1 MNIKIPEYFL
11 KMPQYLPND
20 LEGMILTY
28 PKKFPYIVKQYE
40 EVAQKYY
47 ADPEGFRAYGNRQLE
62 ELKAGLEKVK
72 SDWDN
77 EPNKTLEFMVATDQ
91 RLNKLFC
98 YRFWIVNYLFAD
110 GPIHSFYVDNLK
122 RLVPLLIIEEN
133 VVEYEAKVEQIIQ
146 DLLQSDYA
154 DLYLIQALNGN
165 DVYRELLSTPAI
177 QEDLK
182 RITDL
187 IDTNPLE
194 NAAKINEIWKKMWDG
209 GLCDNEVLKRKLS
222 SAIYQVKFRKSMLPL
237 YNALTH
243 TSEFR
248 KGNMELAEKH
258 DNMQKR
264 IDEIMELA
272 KTHLSPDDVELFEM
286 SYKQA
291 KNFSMYK
298 DVMGSV
304 DGDLLPFWF
313 GLHDMVKEEIK
324 KFNPNAVFS
333 HAGQASMFNTLV
345 WYLPNDLK
353 AVVMSPDMVDFSVE
367 NL

>member
-1 MNIKIPEYFL
+1 MSINIPEYYL

-40 EVAQKYY
+40 DAAKKYY
-47 ADPEGFRAYGNRQLE
+47 ADPEGFRAYGDKQLE
-62 ELKAGLEKVK
+62 ELKAGLEKIK
-72 SDWDN
+72 NNWNN
-77 EPNKTLEFMVATDQ
+77 EQNKTLKFMIETDQ

-122 RLVPLLIIEEN
+122 RLVPLLIIEDN
-133 VVEYEAKVEQIIQ
+133 VQDYEAKVEQIIQ

-165 DVYRELLSTPAI
+165 YVYKELISISEI
-177 QEDLK
+177 QNDLK
-182 RITDL
+182 TVTEL
-187 IDTNPLE
+187 IDDDPLKNVE
-194 NAAKINEIWKKMWDG
+194 KINNIWKTLWEN
-209 GLCDNEVLKRKLS
+209 GLSENPVLNKRLS

-243 TSEFR
+243 TIEFR
-248 KGNMELAEKH
+248 KGNLALAEKH
-258 DNMQKR
+258 DNMQRR
-264 IDEIMELA
+264 IDEIMNLA
-272 KTHLSPDDVELFEM
+272 KNRLSTDDVKLFEM
-286 SYKQA
+286 SYNQA

-313 GLHDMVKEEIK
+313 GIHDQIREELLK
-324 KFNPNAVFS
+324 TNPNMPKQSSGQAAVFN
-333 HAGQASMFNTLV
+333 AFV
-345 WYLPNDLK
+345 WYLPDELK
-353 AVVMSPDMVDFSVE
+353 AVVMSPDPVDFSLE
-367 NL
+367 LL

>member
-1 MNIKIPEYFL
+1 MNIRIPEYYL

-28 PKKFPYIVKQYE
+28 PKKFPYIVAHYE
-40 EVAQKYY
+40 EVSKKFY
-47 ADPEGFRAYGNRQLE
+47 ADPEGFRAYGNSQLE

-77 EPNKTLEFMVATDQ
+77 TKDKTLKFMVETDQ

-122 RLVPLLIIEEN
+122 RLVPLLIVEEN

-165 DVYRELLSTPAI
+165 YVYRELHKI
-177 QEDLK
+177 KKIEKDLEK
-182 RITDL
+182 VTKL
-187 IDTNPLE
+187 IDEAPLD
-194 NAAKINEIWKKMWDG
+194 NAQKINEIWKKLWEE
-209 GLCDNEVLKRKLS
+209 GLCDNELIKKKLS

-243 TSEFR
+243 TIEFR
-248 KGNMELAEKH
+248 KGNLELFEKH
-258 DNMQKR
+258 ENMQKR
-264 IDEIMELA
+264 IDEIMRLA
-272 KTHLSPDDVELFEM
+272 KKHLSPEDVELFEM

-313 GLHDMVKEEIK
+313 GLHDMVKQELK
-324 KFNPNAVFS
+324 KINPNAQFS
-333 HAGQASMFNTLV
+333 HSGQAAMFNSLV
-345 WYLPNDLK
+345 WYLPDDLK

-367 NL
+367 TL